1 MRERMTPEQLTEID
15 RELDAFGVNAD
26 ALRAVTTR
34 ARELAASLEGDEAL
48 SSLLAEASAAAARAA
63 ERASAAVAAS
73 APERPPL
80 TEHVPAPRPKRP
92 ERKDDPAP
100 AAAKRK
106 SKKPAKKAAP
116 PVEAEPAPPAAAEP
130 PRPAPT
136 DFDDEP
142 ATMVMTAATAAAQVR
157 ADSTPPAAS
166 DIAGMSVDELFADA
180 EPAAPAAGQSAGLAD
195 LFADDAMPG
204 DAAAEPS
211 GGLADLFADDQP
223 EVDEP
228 TMVGNLADLFAES
241 EEVRLSDVDVDA
253 SAQGPS
259 TAVLD
264 PFDDPFSDE
273 DDEETGHFSPAQ
285 MARLHAGGRAAAE
298 EEVEVPLD
306 DGDFELLVDEDVL
319 ELDPDAPAGDD
330 EPPKPG
336 LIGRLLGKK

>member
-106 SKKPAKKAAP
+106 SKKTAKKTAP
-116 PVEAEPAPPAAAEP
+116 PVEAEPAPPPAAEL
-130 PRPAPT
+130 PRPDPT

-142 ATMVMTAATAAAQVR
+142 ATMVMTAAAAVAQAR

-180 EPAAPAAGQSAGLAD
+180 EPAAAPAGQSAGLAD
-195 LFADDAMPG
+195 LFADEAMPG
-204 DAAAEPS
+204 DAAAEPP

-241 EEVRLSDVDVDA
+241 EEVRLSDVDA

-285 MARLHAGGRAAAE
+285 MARLHAGGRAEAAE

-319 ELDPDAPAGDD
+319 ELDPDTPVGDE

-336 LIGRLLGKK
+336 LLGRLLGKK